1 MPIHFEDNERW
12 CSDSTDMRSKIMM
25 LTRFSVGS
33 LVSFVCLFAASTAG
47 AQVTHFMG
55 NAAEKTDEFEVNGP
69 WLLDW
74 SARSPS
80 KLPCNYE
87 IWAEDGFEG
96 LPCNLELRLL
106 DASTGNYLGTI
117 AQLEGEG
124 SGFKLF
130 EKPGRYRVDVTSQ
143 HVVWEL
149 LIEEVDEA
157 RAAEL
162 KSLTDN
168 GPSLSDRARAATRQV
183 AADAFGSWRPVDDET
198 LLLIAEDETS
208 GYRVTFSPACPGL
221 SKTTALSFVTALDAG
236 VELYDSILMDDG
248 TRCYFNRV
256 VPTIVE

>member
-1 MPIHFEDNERW
+1 MI
-12 CSDSTDMRSKIMM
+12 
-25 LTRFSVGS
+25 LTRSPVGLLFS
-33 LVSFVCLFAASTAG
+33 LVCLLAASTAN

-55 NAAEKTDEFEVNGP
+55 NTAEKTDMFEVDGP

-80 KLPCNYE
+80 KLPCNYQ
-87 IWAEDGFEG
+87 IWSDDGIEG

-106 DASTGNYLGTI
+106 DATTGDYLGSI

-130 EKPGRYRVDVTSQ
+130 EKPGSYRIDVISQ
-143 HVVWEL
+143 HVIWEL
-149 LIEEVDEA
+149 LVEQVDEA
-157 RAAEL
+157 KAAEL
-162 KSLTDN
+162 KALTEQ
-168 GPSLSDRARAATRQV
+168 GPTLSDRARAASRQV
-183 AADAFGSWRPVDDET
+183 ADDAFESWRPVDDET
-198 LLLIAEDETS
+198 LLLIADDEAT

-221 SKTTALSFVTALDAG
+221 SKARALSFVTALDAR
-236 VELYDSILMDDG
+236 VDLYDSILMDDG

>member
-1 MPIHFEDNERW
+1 
-12 CSDSTDMRSKIMM
+12 MM
-25 LTRFSVGS
+25 LTRLSLGS
-33 LVSFVCLFAASTAG
+33 LVCLLAASAAG

-55 NAAEKTDEFEVNGP
+55 NTAEKTDTFKVDGP

-74 SARSPS
+74 SVRSPS

-87 IWAEDGFEG
+87 IWSDDGTEG

-106 DASTGNYLGTI
+106 DASSGDYLGTI
-117 AQLEGEG
+117 ARLEGEG

-130 EKPGRYRVDVTSQ
+130 EKPGNYRIDVISQ
-143 HVVWEL
+143 HVIWEL

-162 KSLTDN
+162 KALTEK

-183 AADAFGSWRPVDDET
+183 ADDAFESWRPLDDET
-198 LLLIAEDETS
+198 LLLIADDQTT

-221 SKTTALSFVTALDAG
+221 SKATALSFVTALDAR
-236 VELYDSILMDDG
+236 VDLYDSILMDDG
-248 TRCYFNRV
+248 TRCYFDRV